1 MKFTIIC
8 NITRRE
14 GITLQARK
22 SVGFSY
28 LVDVLNH
35 MLVLMR
41 GALHSVLLKP
51 DRAELIRGIVCFLPV
66 MILLIAG
73 QTTFGLLMTPSILSI
88 ALLGAESEIKKAR
101 TRLLAVAATGPLLLI
116 CGSILGVSAVAA
128 IVGLGVGSF
137 LAGRYGART
146 RFGKF
151 LPFLLLPLFTAGIS
165 VEPQLAL
172 SIAPML
178 LAGGLW
184 AVFVAIIWPLRSS
197 SASSSTTTTTP
208 PDKPSDSMLKLYG
221 VKLGIGVSVA
231 TLLVY
236 LLNFQHVGWAPMSVV
251 MILRP
256 QQDITKKRGFMR
268 IIGTF
273 IGILIAWL
281 LYNVFTQD
289 LVRAAIIG
297 SLGAFSISY
306 RQTVLSS
313 LPIASTTA
321 IILLFAISEPA
332 LLTAQGSVR
341 LADNVLAFGI
351 LVALEMTLQKFVRTS

>member
-1 MKFTIIC
+1 
-8 NITRRE
+8 
-14 GITLQARK
+14 
-22 SVGFSY
+22 
-28 LVDVLNH
+28 VLNH
-35 MLVLMR
+35 ILVLLR
-41 GALHSVLLKP
+41 DALHSVLLKLDKP
-51 DRAELIRGIVCFLPV
+51 ELIRGIVCFLPV
-66 MILLIAG
+66 IILLIAG
-73 QTTFGLLMTPSILSI
+73 QIAFGLLMTPSILSI

-101 TRLLAVAATGPLLLI
+101 IRLLAVAATGPVLLI

-146 RFGKF
+146 HFGMF

-165 VEPQLAL
+165 VDPQLAL

-178 LAGGLW
+178 LTGGLW
-184 AVFVAIIWPLRSS
+184 ATLVAIMWPLSSSSS
-197 SASSSTTTTTP
+197 SASSSTTTTSTS
-208 PDKPSDSMLKLYG
+208 DNPSDNMLILYG

-281 LYNVFTQD
+281 LYYVFTQD
-289 LVRAAIIG
+289 LVRAVIIG
-297 SLGAFSISY
+297 SLGALSISY
-306 RQTVLSS
+306 RLTVLRT

-332 LLTAQGSVR
+332 LLSAQGSLR

-351 LVALEMTLQKFVRTS
+351 VVTLELILQKFVWPI